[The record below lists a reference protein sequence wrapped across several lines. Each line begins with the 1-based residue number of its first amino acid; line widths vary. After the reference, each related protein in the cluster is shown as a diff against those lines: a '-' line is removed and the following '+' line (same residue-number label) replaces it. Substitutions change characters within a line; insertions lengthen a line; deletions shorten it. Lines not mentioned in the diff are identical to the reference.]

1 MAPRSQVTKYWNGP
15 TATGHKVR
23 ALCLDASRCAARRR
37 ADLGPFLRSAHWRS
51 LYLTP
56 VVRPVRRCFPGNFE
70 PMTTLFIG
78 ATLAA
83 LTAISALTTATTRS
97 SSNPCSSRGVWAVHV
112 SCRLRCSCAAQHAAA
127 RADPSLR
134 VRRSPRGSSRGGAS
148 RGGVSRGGVSRGGA
162 SRGGTCSASGGVSS
176 SNSERS
182 SAVQSQEERARAE
195 RA

>member
-1 MAPRSQVTKYWNGP
+1 M
-15 TATGHKVR
+15 
-23 ALCLDASRCAARRR
+23 
-37 ADLGPFLRSAHWRS
+37 
-51 LYLTP
+51 
-56 VVRPVRRCFPGNFE
+56 RPVRRCFPGNFE

-83 LTAISALTTATTRS
+83 LTAISALTTATTLS

-148 RGGVSRGGVSRGGA
+148 RGGASRGGA
-162 SRGGTCSASGGVSS
+162 SGGERGSVSGGVSS
-176 SNSERS
+176 SNTANDRRRCDRRRSQRGPSEREPSEDGQTERDPWQTQCVPSERES
-182 SAVQSQEERARAE
+182 SVGVCGLRASE
-195 RA
+195 